1 MISLDKIREDL
12 RDIRYYYA
20 HKAVFEDN
28 VTTVGANIVRSK
40 AKNYNAII
48 VLAPP
53 RLYDIYVGLY
63 VTGLTYETYAIK
75 SGYAVIYIRK
85 VNNELLNY
93 FQKNL
98 KED

>member
-20 HKAVFEDN
+20 HKAVFEEN
-28 VTTVGANIVRSK
+28 VIHVGANIVKSK
-40 AKNYNAII
+40 VEKYNAVI

-53 RLYDIYVGLY
+53 RLYDLYVGLY
-63 VTGLTYETYAIK
+63 VTGFTYEAYAVK
-75 SGYAVIYIRK
+75 NGYAVIYIRK
-85 VNNELLNY
+85 INNELLNY